1 MLEFDLESE
10 IVDRKESLEE
20 LRSYLEMAA
29 EGQGRTVLLSGEAGI
44 GKTRLVNEVKREA
57 SSRGFQVLYG
67 YGLHE
72 SFTPYMP
79 FMDALRSGDLE
90 SLFAEEVPKVEAAYL
105 VTDSGLL
112 IKEVLREETRLDADI
127 FASMLST
134 VGNFVKESLSI
145 LSGEEKEG
153 ALNRLGYQNFQI
165 LIESGPDTNLAV
177 IITGKENEFLIED
190 MREVLSKT
198 NVKYGSIL
206 KEWDGDEDKVAG
218 IERLLQPLIT
228 SGKYDGVHYGRKDPK
243 ARRNLLFENV
253 SLGLMRQSQ
262 TTPTLLCLEDL
273 QWADPSSLA
282 LMHYVSRNT
291 RKCKL
296 LILGTYR
303 PEDITTKEGESHP
316 LVETMQLM
324 NREEL
329 YEQVEL
335 GRLPKESVSE
345 FLAALFGDVDFGAK
359 FIDVMYKE
367 TEGNPLYILE
377 LGKLL
382 VDEGVIQS
390 RDGVCQLSKDLEDV
404 DIPSKIQDVIVR
416 RLDRVEREG
425 RKVLDYASVT
435 GELFTSPVLASA
447 LNVERIQLLE
457 QLKVLEKTHKLV
469 HPNEGGYKFDH
480 AKVKEV
486 LYNEI
491 PAELRM
497 EYHSIIAE
505 TIEGLNKD
513 NLEEVVG
520 DLAFHYLHCKNK
532 EKARVYLVRAA
543 EKAKRHYSNEE
554 AIRFFAEALEFED
567 DTQKRREI
575 FRDLG
580 DVYEL
585 IGDLD
590 KSLESYERV
599 LELSQERRERADILV
614 DIGELYENKGEHDK
628 AIETNQKALELV
640 KGEKCREEGLA
651 LSGIGD
657 VYCGKGD
664 FDRSLQYCQKGL
676 EILKGMGDQK
686 GIAHSLNNMGNVHI
700 QRGEFDLALED
711 YRKSLEIGEKTGN
724 QRDIAHILGNIGA
737 VYLQRGEYE
746 MALEHFRM
754 SLDIF
759 DRMGDQQGIAY
770 SLNNIG
776 VMHEDLGEYEKALDH
791 YRKSLEIVEKTG
803 EQQVMAA
810 SLHNIGLIHKC
821 TGEYDQA
828 LKQYQRSLEL
838 SEKIGY
844 LVGVAYNYCGIAEIY
859 YKKGDL
865 EKALSF
871 CNQAFEMSEDIG
883 VMEYVSDSRRIFGM
897 IYREKKNWEQSAE
910 NFRKSVEIC
919 REVGREKEL
928 AESHFEFGLMWKDKG
943 DAENARENLNRAVE
957 IFNKLGLNRELETAR
972 KALGNLR

>member
-20 LRSYLEMAA
+20 LRSYLNRAA
-29 EGQGRTVLLSGEAGI
+29 EGQGSTVLLSGEAGI

-57 SSRGFQVLYG
+57 SSKGFKVLYG

-72 SFTPYMP
+72 SYTPYMP

-90 SLFAEEVPKVEAAYL
+90 SLFAEEVPKVEALYL
-105 VTDSGLL
+105 VTDTGLL
-112 IKEVLREETRLDADI
+112 IKELLREETKLDADI

-153 ALNRLGYQNFQI
+153 ALNRLGYENYEI
-165 LIESGPDTNLAV
+165 LIESGPEMNLAA
-177 IITGKENEFLIED
+177 IITGEENEFLIDD
-190 MREVLSKT
+190 MREVLMQ
-198 NVKYGSIL
+198 VDMKYGNIL
-206 KEWDGDEDKVAG
+206 KDWDGGEEKIAG

-262 TTPTLLCLEDL
+262 ITPTLLCLEDL

-282 LMHYVSRNT
+282 LMHYVARNT

-303 PEDITTKEGESHP
+303 PEDIHSKEGESHP

-329 YEQVEL
+329 YEHVEL
-335 GRLPKESVSE
+335 GRLSKESLSE
-345 FLAALFGDVDFGAK
+345 FLVALFGDADFSID
-359 FIDVMYKE
+359 FIDIMYKE

-382 VDEGVIQS
+382 VDEEVIQFS
-390 RDGVCQLSKDLEDV
+390 DGAWGLSKDLEEV

-416 RLDRVEREG
+416 RLDRVEKEG

-491 PAELRM
+491 PAELRR

-520 DLAFHYLHCKNK
+520 DLAFHYMHCRNK

-554 AIRFFAEALEFED
+554 AIRFFTEALEFEEEP
-567 DTQKRREI
+567 QKRKEI
-575 FRDLG
+575 FRGLG
-580 DVYEL
+580 DVCEL

-590 KSLESYERV
+590 KSLESYERA
-599 LELSQERRERADILV
+599 LELSQEKREQASIMV
-614 DIGELYENKGEHDK
+614 KIGELHENRGEQDR
-628 AIETNQKALELV
+628 ALELDLKALDLV
-640 KGEKCREEGLA
+640 RGERCREEGAA
-651 LSGIGD
+651 LTGIGV
-657 VYCGKGD
+657 VYWNKGEYD
-664 FDRSLQYCQKGL
+664 ESLEYCEKGL
-676 EILKGMGDQK
+676 EIFEDISSQR
-686 GIAHSLNNMGNVHI
+686 GIAHALNNMANVHLH
-700 QRGEFDLALED
+700 RGEFGSALEN
-711 YRKSLEIGEKTGN
+711 YLKCLEIGEKTGN

-737 VYLQRGEYE
+737 VYLQKAEYE
-746 MALEHFRM
+746 MALEHFKM

-759 DRMGDQQGIAY
+759 ERMGDQQGIAY

-776 VMHEDLGEYEKALDH
+776 VLHEDRGEYDRALENF
-791 YRKSLEIVEKTG
+791 RKSLRIVEKIG
-803 EQQVMAA
+803 DQQVVAA
-810 SLHNIGLIHKC
+810 SLHNIGLIHNYK
-821 TGEYDQA
+821 GEYDKS
-828 LKQYQRSLEL
+828 LRQYRRSLEL

-844 LVGVAYNYCGIAEIY
+844 LVGMAYNYCGIAEIY
-859 YKKGDL
+859 YRKGDM
-865 EKALSF
+865 ERALSF
-871 CNQAFEMSEDIG
+871 CNQAFEISEDIG
-883 VMEYVSDSRRIFGM
+883 VMEYVSDSRRILGM
-897 IYREKKNWEQSAE
+897 IYREERNWERSTE

-928 AESHFEFGLMWKDKG
+928 AESHYEFGLMWKDKG
-943 DAENARENLNRAVE
+943 DAENARENLNKAVE
-957 IFNKLGLNRELETAR
+957 IFDKLGLNRELEIAR
-972 KALGNLR
+972 KALGDL